1 MAFPPRIA
9 AGSKRTT
16 LKFKADHSGSGGSKE
31 ANRFHD
37 NKRPPTDEAAL
48 TPDDGNGVALWAH
61 PHCVQMAPW
70 SFV

>member
-9 AGSKRTT
+9 AGSK
-16 LKFKADHSGSGGSKE
+16 KDFKTDQSGSEGIERGQPLPRPQE
-31 ANRFHD
+31 AAN
-37 NKRPPTDEAAL
+37 EAAL
-48 TPDDGNGVALWAH
+48 TPDDWNGVALWTH